1 MVMVFPI
8 MSFLEMLHE
17 NVFTMNMEV
26 MLGRNVKVFFL
37 FLLYKMLSLTDVPK
51 KC

>member
-26 MLGRNVKVFFL
+26 MLGRNVKVFFFVFAL
-37 FLLYKMLSLTDVPK
+37 QNVKFN
-51 KC
+51 